1 MTTPLTPGTV
11 YIQDY
16 DQKRSKLY
24 TLNIING
31 TTQLIGEIA
40 AEVYDLV
47 IVDQRLYGLK
57 KRSRKGFGSRH
68 TMNLIRID
76 LSTGRS
82 TVVGNTGF
90 RLAGLAY
97 NPVEK
102 KLYASAADKI
112 IAVDIKTGKGKVA
125 VSLDDRD
132 RVCGEIAFSSQGKPF
147 ITLTG
152 TDKKKYLATYS
163 PATGKTSL
171 IGNTD
176 FPGLASMKFMGDIL
190 YGAAGSYPG
199 LGGTDGQIV
208 RINTET
214 GKAVL
219 FNNTIPPARW
229 AGMAIVPIAA
239 SAVST
244 AAVSTSQPA
253 DPQQTEPTQTEPT
266 QTDDTQLV
274 EALNSS
280 YSSSVTESN
289 SPASSDSIS
298 SGSTSSNSSASDS
311 SSSASRT
318 STPTATSTSSTSTSS
333 TSTSSTETAM
343 TLLTIDTKENC
354 YVIDSEG
361 MKYLQE
367 SVASVQT
374 LSKGSYSIR
383 IKSGQYQH
391 SESESDAE
399 PIVILWLYGIDNS
412 SFINQS
418 TGYEAGTTW
427 TALSGYKDTFK
438 IEAKETVCLHALFFG
453 FEGTGNAGT
462 VELSV
467 ESETT
472 APQTLTVDASQN
484 TFRLNPGTLSS
495 LTQSKANSLELTPG
509 NYKFQIRESTA
520 SYWTDDQK
528 FELEP
533 WAILLIR
540 GGKFI
545 NNLTN
550 AEVSESWCSLN
561 GLQDDFI
568 LEVKE
573 TTTVS
578 GYFFDTYKED
588 NTGQITL
595 TVDTITEAEVSTS
608 YSTLDSKES
617 TETSYSSSTTDQTTT
632 DQTTTDQ
639 TATNQAT
646 NSQTTSSSSEST
658 TTTSSQQSTEQSTG
672 GFNKEFAF
680 SFQFDSAQMEE
691 VWQQVSS
698 QAEASLSTDT
708 TQEETSYQWE
718 QIENL
723 IRRSSQTQVKN
734 LTSKVARMEFLM
746 KTLMQQIELSFNQT
760 FEAWSGYFDQRLIE
774 LLDTKIITIIE
785 DKIDAR
791 LAAQRAEERTEITKT
806 IQSEL
811 DRRISST
818 LETRVVNLRNDV
830 SGLVTKEMTQNIS
843 DAVKRLEEQLSLK
856 IAAQSNDINVSVTQ
870 IFQNEM
876 DKRINNTLENKLTGL
891 RSEIVAAVTKDMTTN
906 FSDTVQRLE
915 EQLNLKVADQSE
927 EIKTLVTQ
935 DFQEELDK
943 RIDINFE
950 NKVVN
955 LRSDVSS
962 IVNREMASSISAA
975 VKMDVLA
982 DIKKQQLAFDV
993 SAFRGEIGKFHAQ
1006 LAQFETKINSRIA
1019 KGDTDLYN
1027 WTLEQL
1033 VTLQGCIT
1041 DRQTLTGLLDSF
1053 SAELKNRLDST
1064 PCVQPTQFNA
1074 WVRKEDPQLQ
1084 PLQPKQ
1090 LSGE

>member
-1 MTTPLTPGTV
+1 
-11 YIQDY
+11 
-16 DQKRSKLY
+16 
-24 TLNIING
+24 
-31 TTQLIGEIA
+31 
-40 AEVYDLV
+40 
-47 IVDQRLYGLK
+47 
-57 KRSRKGFGSRH
+57 
-68 TMNLIRID
+68 
-76 LSTGRS
+76 
-82 TVVGNTGF
+82 
-90 RLAGLAY
+90 
-97 NPVEK
+97 
-102 KLYASAADKI
+102 
-112 IAVDIKTGKGKVA
+112 
-125 VSLDDRD
+125 
-132 RVCGEIAFSSQGKPF
+132 
-147 ITLTG
+147 
-152 TDKKKYLATYS
+152 
-163 PATGKTSL
+163 
-171 IGNTD
+171 
-176 FPGLASMKFMGDIL
+176 MGDIL
-190 YGAAGSYPG
+190 YGAAGNYPG

-208 RINTET
+208 RIDTTT

-229 AGMAIVPIAA
+229 AGMAIAPIAA
-239 SAVST
+239 
-244 AAVSTSQPA
+244 
-253 DPQQTEPTQTEPT
+253 
-266 QTDDTQLV
+266 
-274 EALNSS
+274 
-280 YSSSVTESN
+280 
-289 SPASSDSIS
+289 ASSD
-298 SGSTSSNSSASDS
+298 
-311 SSSASRT
+311 T
-318 STPTATSTSSTSTSS
+318 STLTESVTSNISTPSTATPSTATSSTATPSPSK
-333 TSTSSTETAM
+333 ETAM

-361 MKYLQE
+361 MKHLQE

-374 LSKGSYSIR
+374 LNKGSYSIR

-391 SESESDAE
+391 SDNKSDAE
-399 PIVILWLYGIDNS
+399 PIVILWLYGADNS
-412 SFINQS
+412 RFINQS

-427 TALSGYKDTFK
+427 TTLSGYKDVFK

-453 FEGTGNAGT
+453 FEGADNAGSI
-462 VELSV
+462 ELSI
-467 ESETT
+467 EGET
-472 APQTLTVDASQN
+472 AEPQTLTVDTSQN
-484 TFRLNPGTLSS
+484 TFRLNPGTLST
-495 LTQSKANSLELTPG
+495 LTQLDANSLELTPG
-509 NYKFQIRESTA
+509 NYRFRIRESTA
-520 SYWTDDQK
+520 SYWTNDKK

-533 WAILLIR
+533 WAILLIQ

-568 LEVKE
+568 LEVQE

-588 NTGQITL
+588 NEGQITL
-595 TVDTITEAEVSTS
+595 TVDAISEVEVSTS
-608 YSTLDSKES
+608 YSALDSQES
-617 TETSYSSSTTDQTTT
+617 TATSDST
-632 DQTTTDQ
+632 
-639 TATNQAT
+639 
-646 NSQTTSSSSEST
+646 SQTISSSSET
-658 TTTSSQQSTEQSTG
+658 TTTTTTTTAASSQQSTEQSTAQSSSQSTG
-672 GFNKEFAF
+672 GFSKEFAF
-680 SFQFDSAQMEE
+680 SFQFDPAQMEE

-698 QAEASLSTDT
+698 QAEASLSTNT

-718 QIENL
+718 QIESL
-723 IRRSSQTQVKN
+723 IMRNSQTQVKK
-734 LTSKVARMEFLM
+734 LASQVARMEFLM

-785 DKIDAR
+785 DKIDAK
-791 LAAQRAEERTEITKT
+791 LAAQRTEERTEITKT

-811 DRRISST
+811 DRRISSN
-818 LETRVVNLRNDV
+818 LETKVVNLRNDI
-830 SGLVTKEMTQNIS
+830 SGVVTKEMTQNIS

-870 IFQNEM
+870 IFQNEL
-876 DKRINNTLENKLTGL
+876 DKRINNTLENQLTSL

-906 FSDTVQRLE
+906 FSNTVQRLE

-935 DFQEELDK
+935 DFQSELDK

-962 IVNREMASSISAA
+962 IVNREMTSSISAA

-993 SAFRGEIGKFHAQ
+993 NAFRGEIGKFHAQ

-1019 KGDTDLYN
+1019 QGDTDLYN

-1041 DRQTLTGLLDSF
+1041 DRQTITGLLDSF
-1053 SAELKNRLDST
+1053 SAELKNRLDSA

-1074 WVRKEDPQLQ
+1074 WVRQEDPQLQ
-1084 PLQPKQ
+1084 PIQPKQ
-1090 LSGE
+1090 LAGE